1 MTAPVEEYKHSLLD
15 CNVLTVNAEGRKTK
29 LNNNKGHTWLKKRK
43 KSSDRDFLPTVSV
56 SSNNVILK

>member
-29 LNNNKGHTWLKKRK
+29 LNNNKGHTWLKKEK
-43 KSSDRDFLPTVSV
+43 KAVTDFLPRVSV